1 MELILASASPRRVE
15 LLRHI
20 HPRFRIVAS
29 FVDEES
35 LTRTDPFE
43 TAEQLALHKAQ
54 SVFDL
59 HPTSLVLG
67 GDTVVAYEGSSG
79 WLQLAKPRDALD
91 AARMLRLLSG
101 RAHRVITGFALIWPG
116 GAFSNFDETEVTF
129 RSLSDEQI
137 ADYVST
143 GEPADKAGA
152 YAIQGGAAG
161 FVQDIE
167 GSVSNVIGLPVEKLT
182 LALQQLGLM
191 SELE

>member
-1 MELILASASPRRVE
+1 MILASASPRRVE

-20 HPRFRIVAS
+20 HPQFRIVAS
-29 FVDEES
+29 SVDEES

-59 HPTSLVLG
+59 NPSSLVLG
-67 GDTVVAYEGSSG
+67 GDTVVAYKGAEG
-79 WLQLAKPRDALD
+79 WVQLAKPQD
-91 AARMLRLLSG
+91 AADAAHMLRLLSG
-101 RAHRVITGFALIWPG
+101 RVHRVITGFALLWPG
-116 GAFSNFDETEVTF
+116 GAYSNFDETEVTF
-129 RSLSDEQI
+129 RGLSDEEI

-182 LALQQLGLM
+182 LTLQQLGLM